1 MLKNGLV
8 SEYEIILPMETSEH
22 SRMLLSQTLFVNPVP
37 FLNSNMA
44 KRGASGS
51 LEGYDDIR
59 IKKVERQKKMLSSL
73 STAKAIKPM
82 KNLVFFMS
90 ARRRNIMT

>member
-1 MLKNGLV
+1 M
-8 SEYEIILPMETSEH
+8 I
-22 SRMLLSQTLFVNPVP
+22 
-37 FLNSNMA
+37 
-44 KRGASGS
+44 RGASGS